1 MMPTMS
7 QKDDRCFIVVYE
19 QQIPA
24 ARRITKELDATREMG
39 WNNAYYRHHVKKVL
53 RLVGRNVV
61 TVQVL
66 VVVVP

>member
-39 WNNAYYRHHVKKVL
+39 WNNAYYRHHVTVTMSKRFFK
-53 RLVGRNVV
+53 VGR
-61 TVQVL
+61 
-66 VVVVP
+66 